1 MAYRIC
7 PVIGR
12 DCACSDAEMVP
23 CLGKL
28 IDDYLNELRNQVLG
42 IDPDGGFLLSFR
54 RRDIAQLCRSFQTHA
69 ELRADW
75 ENHTGLRWRET

>member
-1 MAYRIC
+1 MVYRIC

-28 IDDYLNELRNQVLG
+28 IADYLDELRDQVRG
-42 IDPDGGFLLSFR
+42 CPDDGFTLNSR
-54 RRDIAQLCRSFQTHA
+54 RRDIRVLCRSFPSYV

-75 ENHTGLRWRET
+75 EGRTGSGRRS